1 MSRYRSTVK
10 NGLGS
15 RGASR
20 LEVMCRGAG
29 MTIPCCVCSDSLT
42 HGICKYKKGFFK
54 INSKD
59 LLYDTK
65 SYIKYLVINYNQ
77 KN

>member
-1 MSRYRSTVK
+1 MES
-10 NGLGS
+10 
-15 RGASR
+15 ASINKCF
-20 LEVMCRGAG
+20 L
-29 MTIPCCVCSDSLT
+29 
-42 HGICKYKKGFFK
+42 K

-77 KN
+77 KNWKIKIETYITESLCCTLETNTSLQINYTPILISQAEDYL